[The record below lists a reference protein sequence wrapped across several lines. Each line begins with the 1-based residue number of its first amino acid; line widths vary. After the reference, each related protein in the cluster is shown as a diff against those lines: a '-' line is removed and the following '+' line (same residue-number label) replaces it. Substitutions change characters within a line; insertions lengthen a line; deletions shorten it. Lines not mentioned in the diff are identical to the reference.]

1 LDKTGFLEN
10 YPHIV
15 NAAGTLTRLGGTLM
29 RPETVEAMAQ
39 ASTRFFDM
47 AELQAHASQVIA
59 SCTGAEAGYVTS
71 GASAALTLAAAACIA
86 KLDIRI
92 MEELPFT
99 QAPHEIIIARPHRNS
114 YDHALRLAGARL
126 VEVGWDDRAA
136 GAGIRGPEMWEFE
149 VAINEQTC
157 AIAYVAGAA
166 ATLPLA
172 ELVDMAHARGIPVL
186 VDAANQVPP
195 PSNLRTYFEQGADL
209 VAFSGGKAIRGPQST
224 GILAGKRELIAS
236 AALQSLDL
244 DVTARSW
251 SPPPDI
257 IPLERIRA
265 FPHHGI
271 GRGFKVGKEEIV
283 GLVTALQSYVHQ
295 DHEAELKGCYD
306 RLERLANR
314 LAGLDAVQIRL
325 PPQDPS
331 GRVPVAE
338 MCLDEAKL
346 GRSAYEV
353 SRELVRGNPRIYLN
367 ERKADQGIL
376 LINPFNLTEE
386 DAGVIAERT
395 LEICLPQGG

>member
-1 LDKTGFLEN
+1 MGKMKFLKN
-10 YPHIV
+10 YPPIV
-15 NAAGTLTRLGGTLM
+15 NAAGAVTRLGGTLM
-29 RPETVEAMAQ
+29 RPKTVAAMAQ

-59 SCTGAEAGYVTS
+59 NSTGAEAGYVTS

-86 KLDIRI
+86 KLDIRV

-136 GAGIRGPEMWEFE
+136 GAGIRGPEIWEFE
-149 VAINEQTC
+149 VAITEQAC

-172 ELVDMAHARGIPVL
+172 ELVDVAHSHEIPVL
-186 VDAANQVPP
+186 LDAANQVPP
-195 PSNLRTYFEQGADL
+195 PSNLRTYFEQGVDL

-224 GILAGKRELIAS
+224 GILAGRRELIAS

-244 DVTARSW
+244 DVSAWSW
-251 SPPPDI
+251 SPPPEF
-257 IPLERIRA
+257 IPLERVRA
-265 FPHHGI
+265 LPHHGI

-283 GLVTALQSYVHQ
+283 GLVTALESYVHQ
-295 DHEAELKGCYD
+295 DHEAELRGCYE
-306 RLERLANR
+306 RLERIANR
-314 LAGLDAVQIRL
+314 LAGLDTVQMRL
-325 PPQDPS
+325 PSKDPS

-338 MCLDEAKL
+338 MRLDEVKL

-353 SRELVRGNPRIYLN
+353 SRELANGSPRIYLN
-367 ERKADQGIL
+367 ESKADEGIL
-376 LINPFNLTEE
+376 LINPFNLDEE
-386 DAGVIAERT
+386 ETDLIAER
-395 LEICLPQGG
+395 LMEICSRRPV